1 MNVAIVHQN
10 ENISILLDHILIDC
24 GYQVAWHCD
33 NTSDVLQRCQ
43 DTHPDLILI
52 QNQLDG
58 ANCSN
63 LIKNIM
69 QQAATTVIV
78 VTESIDDNPASIF
91 EAMSAG
97 ALDAIVEPHSDNA
110 ELIHELR
117 KKIQNIYSLQTGLA
131 PKSQPVKQIQ
141 KHESHNKTPLIA
153 IGVSTGG
160 PEALLKILSALPATL
175 AASIVIIQH
184 LDMQF
189 SEGMAAWLNK
199 QIPMEVKLAEAG
211 QTPQPSTVYLAA
223 TNDHLLLNAEHYF
236 EYTIEPSHYPYRPSV
251 DIFFESILKHW
262 SDNIL
267 AILLTGMGRDGANG
281 LLSLHQHGI
290 KTIAQDEASCAVFGM
305 PKAAIEN
312 NAVDEICHID
322 DISKKIIEYTQ
333 KGVKPHV

>member
-10 ENISILLDHILIDC
+10 KNISLLLDHILIDC

-33 NTSDVLQRCQ
+33 NTSNVLQKCQ
-43 DTHPDLILI
+43 AEHPDLILI

-58 ANCSN
+58 VNCSS

-117 KKIQNIYSLQTGLA
+117 KKIQNIYSLQTGLT
-131 PKSQPVKQIQ
+131 PKSSPPTKIQ
-141 KHESHNKTPLIA
+141 KHEAQNKTPLIA

-160 PEALLKILSALPATL
+160 PEALLKVLSALPATL

-184 LDMQF
+184 LDIQF
-189 SEGMAAWLNK
+189 SQGMAEWLNK
-199 QIPMEVKLAEAG
+199 QVQMEVKLAEAG
-211 QTPQPSTVYLAA
+211 QAPQPNTIYLAA
-223 TNDHLLLNAEHYF
+223 TNDHLILNTDSYF
-236 EYTIEPSHYPYRPSV
+236 EYTVEPSAYPYRPSA
-251 DIFFESILKHW
+251 DIFFESILRHW

-267 AILLTGMGRDGANG
+267 AILLTGMGRDGADG

-305 PKAAIEN
+305 PKTAIEN
-312 NAVDEICHID
+312 NAVDEVCHID
-322 DISKKIIEYTQ
+322 DISQKIIEYIQ
-333 KGVKPHV
+333 KGSKPHV